1 MGTTAAQPA
10 AIATVAMA
18 FVGRTSTTTMQDPVQ
33 SLHKQMRRAEER
45 LPEGF
50 YIARWYW
57 DIESGGTDLDE
68 RSRTGIWEKF
78 TAAGIPRD
86 GGMAQL
92 RAAITSGSPPFAA
105 VICENIER
113 SGRDMYDALRLE
125 RELRKAGLPVF
136 ATDEPIDVQAPEAS
150 TILVRRMKQ
159 GMAEYFR
166 YNIKAQLWEG
176 LKQYAIAGFNTGPC
190 PYGYTADRTVHPNP
204 MKAAMGA
211 TRARLITDPERGPWV
226 TRMFQWRVYE
236 EMDCNG
242 IARRLTDAGAPSP
255 AGGPWDYGTVYQIL
269 RNPKYTGK
277 IVIGRTRNTGIST
290 RPGQRKT
297 RAVPREHWTWA
308 ADGNEHPALVPM
320 ELWEAAQA
328 TGRKRGNARDHT
340 APAAGRHLYPLR
352 SRITCDQCQRR
363 LCGMTAPG
371 TTRTYYICP
380 HNPNNPR
387 HAAKNPHHTRA
398 AFRDHVIY
406 HAVDTIITPL
416 LRHDRA
422 ATLATAIPATAD
434 AAATRTAAH
443 AEKLR
448 RRIRQADTAIN
459 ALMTQ
464 LEQLGTDTTPAANAY
479 RDRIRDQFTARY
491 DDKTAAQTELDT
503 LTAAQ
508 PPATDP
514 ALLDELPYAPALLN
528 QAPADL
534 RARIYAAFQIH
545 ALYRAEPHQATI
557 TATITDHTPAIIAA
571 LLNDPRT
578 DHDTHNPARK
588 NSPIAAI
595 GAKYL
600 RDHENPRPNT
610 HRGYPRCPL
619 SRR

>member
-1 MGTTAAQPA
+1 
-10 AIATVAMA
+10 MA
-18 FVGRTSTTTMQDPVQ
+18 FVGRTSTANMQDPVQ

-78 TAAGIPRD
+78 AAAGIPRD

-92 RAAITSGSPPFAA
+92 RAAITSDRPPFAA

-125 RELRKAGLPVF
+125 RELRKAGIPVF
-136 ATDEPIDVQAPEAS
+136 ATDEPIDIQAPEAS

-176 LKQYAIAGFNTGPC
+176 LKQYAIAGFNTGRV
-190 PYGYTADRTVHPNP
+190 PYGYLADRSAHPNP

-211 TRARLITDPERGPWV
+211 TRARLIVDPERGPWV
-226 TRMFQWRVYE
+226 TRMFEWRVYE
-236 EMDCNG
+236 QMDCNG
-242 IARRLTDAGAPSP
+242 IARRLTDLGAPSHD
-255 AGGPWDYGTVYQIL
+255 GGPWDYGTVYQML

-277 IVIGRTRNTGIST
+277 VVIGRTRNTGISG

-340 APAAGRHLYPLR
+340 APPAGRHLYPLR
-352 SRITCDQCQRR
+352 SRITCMQCQRR
-363 LCGMTAPG
+363 MCGMTAPG

-380 HNPNNPR
+380 HNPANPR
-387 HAAKNPHHTRA
+387 HAAKNPGHIRA
-398 AFRDHVIY
+398 AFRDHTIY
-406 HAVDTIITPL
+406 QAVDDIITPL
-416 LRHDRA
+416 LAHDYA
-422 ATLATAIPATAD
+422 AMLAGRIPATTD
-434 AAATRTAAH
+434 AATTRAQAKAAQ
-443 AEKLR
+443 LR
-448 RRIRQADTAIN
+448 RRIAQAGTAITG
-459 ALMTQ
+459 LMTE
-464 LEQLGTDTTPAANAY
+464 LEQLGDDKTPATAAY

-491 DDKTAAQTELDT
+491 DEQTAAQAELDT

-508 PPATDP
+508 PPAEDP
-514 ALLDELPYAPALLN
+514 ALLDELPYAPALLTH
-528 QAPADL
+528 APADL
-534 RARIYAAFQIH
+534 RARVYAAFQIH
-545 ALYRAEPHQATI
+545 ALYRAQPHQATI
-557 TATITDHTPAIIAA
+557 TATITDQTQALIQA
-571 LLNDPRT
+571 LLDDPRT
-578 DHDTHNPARK
+578 DHDTAHPAHT
-588 NSPIAAI
+588 NSPIAAMAAI
-595 GAKYL
+595 CLRGKNYL
-600 RDHENPRPNT
+600 RDIG
-610 HRGYPRCPL
+610 RGMRCYVRFGRAKTL
-619 SRR
+619 WSS